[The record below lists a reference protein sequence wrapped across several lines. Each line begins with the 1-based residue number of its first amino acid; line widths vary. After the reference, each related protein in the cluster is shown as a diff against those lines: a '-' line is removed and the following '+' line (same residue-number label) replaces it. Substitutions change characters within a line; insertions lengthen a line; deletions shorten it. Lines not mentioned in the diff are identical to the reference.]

1 MCHLCLYNKVIYG
14 LFQDYPILRGRLMT
28 DNEKQ
33 PLKENQLTAEET
45 KQLARYQAIK
55 KADLIR
61 EEAIQKTSKA
71 KEIKRT
77 KKLATDDIEQSA
89 RYQAI
94 RKADLAKEQA
104 IAEAQETT
112 ELKAKKQ

>member
-1 MCHLCLYNKVIYG
+1 
-14 LFQDYPILRGRLMT
+14 MT

-33 PLKENQLTAEET
+33 LPQKDQRVEKLANEEI

-55 KADLIR
+55 KADQIR

-77 KKLATDDIEQSA
+77 EKRVADDIKQSA

-94 RKADLAKEQA
+94 RKADVAKEQS
-104 IAEAQETT
+104 IAEAQEGK
-112 ELKAKKQ
+112 LKAKKQSTK

>member
-1 MCHLCLYNKVIYG
+1 
-14 LFQDYPILRGRLMT
+14 MT

-33 PLKENQLTAEET
+33 PPKEDQRVEKRATEEI
-45 KQLARYQAIK
+45 KQSARYQAIK
-55 KADLIR
+55 KADLTR

-77 KKLATDDIEQSA
+77 EKRATDDIEQSA

-94 RKADLAKEQA
+94 RKADLVREQA
-104 IAEAQETT
+104 IAEAQEAAK
-112 ELKAKKQ
+112 LRAKK

>member
-1 MCHLCLYNKVIYG
+1 
-14 LFQDYPILRGRLMT
+14 MT

-33 PLKENQLTAEET
+33 PLKEGQRVEKLTNEEI

-55 KADLIR
+55 KADQIR
-61 EEAIQKTSKA
+61 EEAILKTSKV

-89 RYQAI
+89 RYEAI
-94 RKADLAKEQA
+94 RKTDLAREQA
-104 IAEAQETT
+104 IAKAQVGD
-112 ELKAKKQ
+112 KPKG